1 MICRN
6 CGSEIGQG
14 ETFCRHCAYSCK
26 HDSSTIS
33 VKVSVS
39 GNSSARAIRNPALRA
54 THSYYSRN
62 RHVQFAL
69 VALTGSSSVLRTKTA
84 HMGGGSCFTGS
95 QQF

>member
-39 GNSSARAIRNPALRA
+39 GNSSARAIRNLALRA
-54 THSYYSRN
+54 SKLAAASGLLITGRSAHNLYY
-62 RHVQFAL
+62 
-69 VALTGSSSVLRTKTA
+69 VLIHASMIRT
-84 HMGGGSCFTGS
+84 
-95 QQF
+95 

>member
-39 GNSSARAIRNPALRA
+39 GTVQRAP
-54 THSYYSRN
+54 
-62 RHVQFAL
+62 FAI
-69 VALTGSSSVLRTKTA
+69 SHFVLQSLLPQA
-84 HMGGGSCFTGS
+84 DCS
-95 QQF
+95 

>member
-39 GNSSARAIRNPALRA
+39 GNSSAI
-54 THSYYSRN
+54 TCI
-62 RHVQFAL
+62 
-69 VALTGSSSVLRTKTA
+69 
-84 HMGGGSCFTGS
+84 MCESCLHE
-95 QQF
+95 

>member
-39 GNSSARAIRNPALRA
+39 GNSSARAIRNLALRA
-54 THSYYSRN
+54 SKLANASGLLITGRLAHNLYY
-62 RHVQFAL
+62 
-69 VALTGSSSVLRTKTA
+69 VLIHASMIRT
-84 HMGGGSCFTGS
+84 
-95 QQF
+95 